1 VGELEPGLVAVAAP
15 VLGADGRALAAIS
28 ISGPGLR
35 MRPDRLDEFGRLLT
49 EETTPLSARL
59 GYRPAKEGAA

>member
-1 VGELEPGLVAVAAP
+1 EPGLVAVAAP

-28 ISGPGLR
+28 ISGPALR
-35 MRPDRLDEFGRLLT
+35 MRPEVLDQFGTLLT
-49 EETTPLSARL
+49 NETTQLSARL